1 MTTQVIKV
9 FTPVKRVPTMIGK
22 AQNGQKLPF
31 GPYTLPQ
38 VAGVA
43 VSLIITGAG
52 AMTLPM
58 NPAIT
63 FLAGLALT
71 VVVGF
76 ALGLIPYT
84 GVRLWSRVLWFGRL
98 IFYPKPVLASG
109 MPVTPESARITM
121 FIEET
126 MVAIL
131 PYEPASDTTGKRRGK
146 RAAGRGG
153 QLLELLGTNRLT
165 RPIEA
170 GETSAPASNWR
181 SMINGNGGRSE
192 SGEGR

>member
-1 MTTQVIKV
+1 MTPQVVKV
-9 FTPVKRVPTMIGK
+9 FTPVKRVPTVIGK

-43 VSLIITGAG
+43 IGLIITGAG

-63 FLAGLALT
+63 FLAGLAVTAVL
-71 VVVGF
+71 GF

-84 GVRLWSRVLWFGRL
+84 GVRLFSRVFWFGRL
-98 IFYPKPVLASG
+98 ICYPKPVLASG

-121 FIEET
+121 FVEET
-126 MVAIL
+126 VVAIL
-131 PYEPASDTTGKRRGK
+131 PHTPPRPPAGKNRRPLT
-146 RAAGRGG
+146 AARGG
-153 QLLELLGTNRLT
+153 QLMDLLGTSRFL
-165 RPIEA
+165 RPVDVEPTA
-170 GETSAPASNWR
+170 AASNWR
-181 SMINGNGGRSE
+181 AMISGNGGRST
-192 SGEGR
+192 SGEAR